1 MRRREFVRLL
11 TGSAVFGPCTVL
23 AQQPSRIYRLGS
35 LNTAG
40 PLNEANPNGKILLA
54 ALAQRGYSL
63 GRNLSYD
70 ARGAM
75 GDVAK
80 IRQHMAELKE
90 ANVDV
95 VVAVG
100 YPVAAAAKALQI
112 PTVIAWGAGDPVAT
126 ELIDGLARPGGNI
139 TGISDVATTLTT
151 KRLSLLKD
159 LSPNMRRVA
168 MLWNKDDIGMT
179 LRYEASAKVAQ
190 AVGVVVQALG
200 VRDPNDFD
208 DAFVAMNREP
218 PDAILMVN
226 DALTVLNRKRIFD
239 FAIER
244 RLPAMYEYSFLVR
257 DGGLMSYGPD
267 LKETVERAAAMV
279 DRIFQGAKPADLP
292 FEEPTQYRFAL
303 NLKTAKAIGL
313 AIPQFVLALA
323 DEVIE

>member
-1 MRRREFVRLL
+1 MRRREFIRLL
-11 TGSAVFGPCTVL
+11 AGLAAAGPCGVL
-23 AQQPSRIYRLGS
+23 AQPSSKVYRLGS
-35 LNTAG
+35 LNTAA
-40 PLNEANPNGKILLA
+40 PLSEASPNGKILLA
-54 ALAQRGYSL
+54 ALAQRGYTL

-70 ARGAM
+70 ARSSM
-75 GDVAK
+75 GDNSKVF
-80 IRQHMAELKE
+80 QLMAELKA

-95 VVAVG
+95 VAGVG
-100 YPVAAAAKALQI
+100 YPVAVAAKALQM
-112 PTVIAWGAGDPVAT
+112 PTVMAWGVGDPVAT
-126 ELIDGLARPGGNI
+126 GLIDGLARPGGSI

-168 MLWNKDDIGMT
+168 MLWNKDDLGMT

-190 AVGVVVQALG
+190 AVGVMVQPLG
-200 VRDPNDFD
+200 IREPNDFD
-208 DAFVAMNREP
+208 EAFAAMTREP

-226 DALTVLNRKRIFD
+226 DALTALNRKRIFD
-239 FAIER
+239 FAGER

-257 DGGLMSYGPD
+257 DGGLMAYGPD
-267 LKETVERAAAMV
+267 LKECAERAVALV
-279 DRIFQGAKPADLP
+279 DRILQGARPADLP

-313 AIPQFVLALA
+313 TIPQLVLALA